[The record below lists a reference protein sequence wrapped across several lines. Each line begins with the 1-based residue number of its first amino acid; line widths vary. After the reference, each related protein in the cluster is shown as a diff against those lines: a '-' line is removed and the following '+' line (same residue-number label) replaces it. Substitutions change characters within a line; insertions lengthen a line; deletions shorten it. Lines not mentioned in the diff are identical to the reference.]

1 MAFTLPSS
9 IMLIYLLAES
19 FKENYC
25 LILRYDVTKRY

>member
-19 FKENYC
+19 FKENCC
-25 LILRYDVTKRY
+25 LVLRRDVNKRY